1 MSYITQKTIDLLLD
15 NIEFCGFTVNRNEV
29 IDVEAVE
36 VTDEETDNN
45 QTDNKE

>member
-1 MSYITQKTIDLLLD
+1 MSFKIYIQTPVWFPQ
-15 NIEFCGFTVNRNEV
+15 EPNEV

-45 QTDNKE
+45 QTDNKQ

>member
-1 MSYITQKTIDLLLD
+1 MSIYFNPFLGIYQVVEP
-15 NIEFCGFTVNRNEV
+15 NVV